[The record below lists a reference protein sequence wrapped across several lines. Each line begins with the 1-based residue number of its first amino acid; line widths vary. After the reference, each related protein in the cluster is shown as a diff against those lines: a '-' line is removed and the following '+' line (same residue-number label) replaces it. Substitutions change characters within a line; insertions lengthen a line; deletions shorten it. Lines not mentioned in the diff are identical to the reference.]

1 MSFFTAFS
9 GPCSYSLMSDWILPE
24 HRTLAYARYALGVQF
39 GGPISPINIDLID
52 ELGWRATF

>member
-24 HRTLAYARYALGVQF
+24 HRTLAYALYALGVQF

-52 ELGWRATF
+52 

>member
-24 HRTLAYARYALGVQF
+24 HRTFAYALYALGVQF

-52 ELGWRATF
+52 